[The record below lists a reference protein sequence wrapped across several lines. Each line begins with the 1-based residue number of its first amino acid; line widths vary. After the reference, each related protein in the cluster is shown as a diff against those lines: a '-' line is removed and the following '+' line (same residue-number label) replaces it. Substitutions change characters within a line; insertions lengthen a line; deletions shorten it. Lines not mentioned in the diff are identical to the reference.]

1 MPELPEVETIRRQ
14 LAPRVTGRRV
24 SAAWAFPHP
33 KFDEAL
39 LTIGATVTGVGR
51 RGKYLIAP
59 LDDGREL
66 IMHLG
71 MTGAMGFVDEPLDG
85 GDLAPSDPFVRARFR
100 FDDDATLEL
109 HDVRRFGRVAVVEA
123 GHYDRLPTLAAL
135 GPEPLSDDFTA
146 EHLWRALARSRR
158 AVKTQLLSQ
167 RVVAGVGNIYADE
180 ALWRAQVSP
189 MSHRVGL
196 ERATGAA
203 QRRPRRPRR
212 EPRARRHPPAQLPHG
227 RGRHGRAPAPPRL
240 LRPGR
245 PPVRPL
251 RHRAAAPRPRRARHH
266 VVPHLPGTVRA
277 RRAAGN
283 YRRPP

>member
-14 LAPRVTGRRV
+14 LAPRLTGRRV

-39 LTIGATVTGVGR
+39 LTVGATVSGVGR

-85 GDLAPSDPFVRARFR
+85 GDLAPADPFVRARFR
-100 FDDDATLEL
+100 LDDDATLEL

-135 GPEPLSDDFTA
+135 GPEPLSDDFTP

-196 ERATGAA
+196 ERATVLRNTVRDVLAESLDHGGTRLRNYRTVEGDTGAH
-203 QRRPRRPRR
+203 QLHLDCYG
-212 EPRARRHPPAQLPHG
+212 RAGLPCIRCGTELRYRDLDG
-227 RGRHGRAPAPPRL
+227 RGTTWCPSCQ
-240 LRPGR
+240 
-245 PPVRPL
+245 
-251 RHRAAAPRPRRARHH
+251 AR
-266 VVPHLPGTVRA
+266 
-277 RRAAGN
+277 
-283 YRRPP
+283 